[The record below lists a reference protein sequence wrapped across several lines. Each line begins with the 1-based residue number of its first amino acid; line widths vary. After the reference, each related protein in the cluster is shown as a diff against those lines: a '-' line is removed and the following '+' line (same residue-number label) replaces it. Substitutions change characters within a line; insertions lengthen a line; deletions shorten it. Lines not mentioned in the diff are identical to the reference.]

1 MRVFVRFLLFFPFAI
16 TLLTTA
22 PLRATDLAAIEKTI
36 GTEPAYLTEPR
47 YCLLIFG
54 AKANIR
60 VWIVEDERT
69 LYVDRNANG
78 NLTDDGPSLQ
88 PTKVRDLG
96 PGRWDYEYN
105 LDEIKPANGL
115 AQTKFRLSRWNYGE
129 KEDSYGVSVTL
140 HDDKPPLGSELR
152 GVRPSANSPADSEVA
167 EAHTADDGIKMYAGW
182 FGTFWADSPAK
193 ASIIHFG
200 GPLEPRLLREKE
212 FVVDSG
218 VRRLSVCLITPGLGD
233 AGPARL
239 SEHAIP
245 ISTPI
250 HVQIEWPVALG
261 SPPLVTSHKLGEHC
275 CYWEYY
281 DSEFRVP
288 QGKGIIDG
296 TAIVTID
303 LPDGE
308 FPLPLR
314 TNKIEVRVRITE
326 PTDPSAK

>member
-1 MRVFVRFLLFFPFAI
+1 MRVLSQFLVFFPFAM
-16 TLLTTA
+16 TLLTSD
-22 PLRATDLAAIEKTI
+22 PLRAADLAAIEKAI
-36 GTEPAYLTEPR
+36 GTEPAYRAEPR
-47 YCLLIFG
+47 YCLLIFE
-54 AKANIR
+54 AEANIR

-78 NLTDDGPSLQ
+78 DLTDDGPPLQ
-88 PTKVRDLG
+88 PTKVRNLG
-96 PGRWDYEYN
+96 PGRWDYEYV
-105 LDEIKPANGL
+105 LDEIKPVNGP
-115 AQTKFRLSRWNYGE
+115 AQTQFCLSRWNYGE
-129 KEDSYGVSVTL
+129 KEDSYGLSVTL
-140 HDDKPPLGSELR
+140 HDDKPPGSDLKVE
-152 GVRPSANSPADSEVA
+152 RPSANPQADSEA
-167 EAHTADDGIKMYAGW
+167 ADAHTADDGIKMYAGW

-193 ASIIHFG
+193 ASIIHLG

-218 VRRLSVCLITPGLGD
+218 VRRLSVCLITPGVGN

-239 SEHAIP
+239 SEYAIP

-250 HVQIEWPVALG
+250 HVHIEWPVAIG
-261 SPPLVTSHKLGEHC
+261 SPPLVTSHKLGKHC

-296 TAIVTID
+296 IAAVTIE
-303 LPDGE
+303 LSNGE

-314 TNKIEVRVRITE
+314 TNKMEVRVRVTE
-326 PTDPSAK
+326 PAATSAK